1 MNILFITPSPPSRFH
16 RIRALNLIKYLSRS
30 HKIYLASLTD
40 QRNPDPTEFTPYCQ
54 KIDLIYQSK
63 IRSLLACLLF
73 SFTPVPLEVAYC
85 RNRKMNEAVQ
95 EIIKKKSIELI
106 YIKRLRSAQFV
117 DSTIRVPIIIDTTD
131 AMSLFYRRAFRNAPW
146 YKKLLF
152 WEEWLKYALYE
163 KKMFARFRVWIA
175 SSPEDIVYLK
185 NRAPSGTQFS
195 LIPNGVDTNFFQR
208 TTQSPEKHSLL
219 LSGLMDKFVNS
230 ETVHFFVRDILPKIR
245 IKIPDVLI
253 YIVGP
258 NPLRSVKRLASK
270 NILVTGEVP
279 DIRTYIAR
287 CEVVV
292 VPIKTAAGTRNKILQ
307 AWAMGRPVVTT
318 SRGLEG
324 LEAEEGK
331 HVLIGD
337 NPEEFA
343 EKVVS
348 LLRNQ
353 EIKEPL
359 IHNGFHIVGEKYSMD
374 IIIKELNKLLLQ
386 VKENAQTFFYMA
398 V

>member
-1 MNILFITPSPPSRFH
+1 MNILFITPSPPSRLH
-16 RIRALNLIKYLSRS
+16 RIRALNLIKYLARKHS
-30 HKIYLASLTD
+30 IYLLSLAPAGGSD
-40 QRNPDPTEFTPYCQ
+40 MPDELTIYCK
-54 KIDLIYQSK
+54 KIIIIPQSRLK
-63 IRSLLACLLF
+63 AILQCAFFLF
-73 SFTPVPLEVAYC
+73 SPLPLEVAYC
-85 RNRKMNEAVQ
+85 RSQAMRKVVQ
-95 EIIKKKSIELI
+95 ELVKKKSIDLI
-106 YIKRLRSAQFV
+106 YVKRLRSAQFV
-117 DSTIRVPIIIDTTD
+117 DPTIRVPIIIDTTD
-131 AMSLFYRRAFRNAPW
+131 AMSLFYWRAFRNAPW

-359 IHNGFHIVGEKYSMD
+359 IHNGFRIVEEKYSMD
-374 IIIKELNKLLLQ
+374 VIGKELNKFLLQ
-386 VKENAQTFFYMA
+386 VKENA
-398 V
+398 